1 MNLRSFSLIREFS
14 YPFTL
19 SNVDLNSWERF
30 PISEREMKFCP
41 CLFMVSMKREIRNFY
56 DSVVQKQLR
65 NVQKSVMHVQSCCFV
80 LNLFIIIIILII
92 IIIII
97 IDDLDAI
104 ESLDPKVFNIP
115 SKIRGRNV
123 I

>member
-1 MNLRSFSLIREFS
+1 
-14 YPFTL
+14 
-19 SNVDLNSWERF
+19 
-30 PISEREMKFCP
+30 
-41 CLFMVSMKREIRNFY
+41 MVSMKREIRNFY

-97 IDDLDAI
+97 IIDDLDAI

>member
-1 MNLRSFSLIREFS
+1 
-14 YPFTL
+14 
-19 SNVDLNSWERF
+19 
-30 PISEREMKFCP
+30 
-41 CLFMVSMKREIRNFY
+41 MVSMKREIRNFY

-115 SKIRGRNV
+115 NKIRGRNV

>member
-1 MNLRSFSLIREFS
+1 
-14 YPFTL
+14 
-19 SNVDLNSWERF
+19 
-30 PISEREMKFCP
+30 
-41 CLFMVSMKREIRNFY
+41 MVSMKREIRNFY

-65 NVQKSVMHVQSCCFV
+65 NVQKSVMYVQSCCFV
-80 LNLFIIIIILII
+80 LNLFIII